1 MELKLNPTQTAAF
14 ESLFDAIEAKS
25 DAEGRIMLLVA
36 RLRELD
42 VPWSLIGEVL
52 GVSRQAAQQRYGAH
66 ERAS

>member
-1 MELKLNPTQTAAF
+1 MELDPTEAQAPVF
-14 ESLFDAIEAKS
+14 ESLFDAIEAKT

-42 VPWSLIGEVL
+42 TPWSLIGEAL
-52 GVSRQAAQQRYGAH
+52 GVSKQAAWERYGAH